1 MGDQAKGYDV
11 EEVLLAGVERELEGP
26 PAIEGGG
33 EDVTDKKDV
42 RRGEDPRESEE
53 HPASPPP

>member
-1 MGDQAKGYDV
+1 MGDQAKDYDV

-33 EDVTDKKDV
+33 KDVTDKEDT
-42 RRGEDPRESEE
+42 RRGEDSSESEE
-53 HPASPPP
+53 HPANPPS